1 MGSFG
6 DDDFSDLATN
16 TAKDYIFN
24 GGQGDDLIIG
34 AKEPAT
40 KMNAWDGGDVA
51 QYDASSK
58 FFDVSVKELALTQ
71 SGGTVSAAN
80 GDWNND
86 GTSNDSKD
94 QALAQKLYDR
104 FGTEK
109 FQQVIVTDLRP
120 KEAADNYGTDILY
133 GIERIEFKSGTHG
146 YEPFE
151 LAASKHMDQNG
162 YIGHYEGTGFSDV
175 FNGDAGNTFVKAGA
189 GNDVIIAGNGADI
202 VEPGSGVDYI
212 NGGLNAKA
220 GGGSTDSWFRDEALF
235 QTAPRG
241 RVEVEKLKFKLI
253 TIRALH

>member
-1 MGSFG
+1 
-6 DDDFSDLATN
+6 
-16 TAKDYIFN
+16 
-24 GGQGDDLIIG
+24 
-34 AKEPAT
+34 
-40 KMNAWDGGDVA
+40 MNAWDGGDVA
-51 QYDASSK
+51 QYDRPQNSLMFQLK
-58 FFDVSVKELALTQ
+58 LALTQ
-71 SGGTVSAAN
+71 SGGTVSPN

-235 QTAPRG
+235 QTATWS
-241 RVEVEKLKFKLI
+241 VEVEKLKLKLI